1 MKKLWE
7 KVSRGFKNIKVSYK
21 LFVTYIVAGL
31 LPIMILFIFAF
42 VQMQN
47 ILTEKETKN
56 IQSYL
61 YQATAS
67 ADGQIRI
74 FNNLS
79 NYIVFNQTISQVV
92 GYEYDSD
99 YEMYENLVNI
109 LKPMLTSIKYFHEG
123 VERLTIYFEGEI
135 EYDTTLAPLKDM
147 EDFPWVEEVLD
158 DNDVHWFIDL
168 KNRELSSARKMT
180 MLERSNIKGLLYIK
194 ASYDGLFESFEQ
206 SEIENYGIYI
216 VDNEGKVI
224 YSDSDMEGQY
234 GYTRLSYNK
243 LEEELDKDDSKYTI
257 ISREFGS
264 TGWTAYLY
272 KHNSLIINSTEPMII
287 LAVATLIVGLVTSI
301 FAMSLMSK
309 FITKRISALKYN
321 MKEVE
326 KGNLEL
332 IVKSKDKDEIGEL
345 IDGFGSMLDTINK
358 LINEVYHG
366 EIKQREY
373 EMRALQAQI
382 NPHFLYNSLSLINWK
397 AIESGRYDI
406 SEIVLALSTF
416 YRTSLNKGSNILTI
430 EDELRNMRS
439 YVKIQLLMHD
449 NDFELIEEIEEEIL
463 KYDTLN
469 LVLQPIIE
477 NAIDHGIDLKEEGQ
491 GYIKVTGKKEGKY
504 ISISVEDNGAGMD
517 NETIEKLLI
526 KNSKG
531 YGLRNVNE
539 RIKLYFGE
547 EYHLIIKSK
556 VGEGTKITIRIPA
569 IMREDG

>member
-1 MKKLWE
+1 M
-7 KVSRGFKNIKVSYK
+7 KVSYK

-42 VQMQN
+42 IQMQE

-61 YQATAS
+61 YQATSS
-67 ADGQIRI
+67 ADGQIKI

-109 LKPMLTSIKYFHEG
+109 LKPMLSSIKYFHEG
-123 VERLTIYFEGEI
+123 VERVTIYFEGDI
-135 EYDTTLAPLKDM
+135 EYDTTLAPLSDIQNY
-147 EDFPWVEEVLD
+147 PWVEDVLD
-158 DNDVHWFIDL
+158 DNEIHWFIDL
-168 KNRELSSARKMT
+168 RTRELISARKMT
-180 MLERSNIKGLLYIK
+180 MLERNNIKGVLYIK
-194 ASYDGLFESFEQ
+194 SSYENLFESFEQ

-216 VDNEGKVI
+216 VNNDDMVI
-224 YSDSDMEGQY
+224 YSNAKMESQY
-234 GYTRLSYNK
+234 GYTRLSYEQLKNELENK
-243 LEEELDKDDSKYTI
+243 NSKYVVT
-257 ISREFGS
+257 SREFGT

-272 KHNSLIINSTEPMII
+272 KHNSLIIDSTEPMFI
-287 LAVATLIVGLVTSI
+287 LAVVTLIAGFGASI
-301 FAMSLMSK
+301 FAMSIMSK

-321 MKEVE
+321 MKQVE

-345 IDGFGSMLDTINK
+345 IDGFGSMIATINK

-366 EIKQREY
+366 EIKQKEY

-430 EDELRNMRS
+430 EDEIKNMRS
-439 YVKIQLLMHD
+439 YMKIQLLMHD
-449 NDFELIEEIEEEIL
+449 NDFDVIEDIDEEIL
-463 KYDTLN
+463 RYDTLN

-477 NAIDHGIDLKEEGQ
+477 NAIDHGIDLKESGR
-491 GYIKVTGKKEGKY
+491 GYIKVTGKRDGKY
-504 ISISVEDNGAGMD
+504 IELSVEDNGAGMD
-517 NETIEKLLI
+517 DKTIEKLLI

-539 RIKLYFGE
+539 RIKLYFGD
-547 EYHLIIKSK
+547 EYHLIITSK
-556 VGEGTKITIRIPA
+556 VGKGTKITIRIPA
-569 IMREDG
+569 TMREGG